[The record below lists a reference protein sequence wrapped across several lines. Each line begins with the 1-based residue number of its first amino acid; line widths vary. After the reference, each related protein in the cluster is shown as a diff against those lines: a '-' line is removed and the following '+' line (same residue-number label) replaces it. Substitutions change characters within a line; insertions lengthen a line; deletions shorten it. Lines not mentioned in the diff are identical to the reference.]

1 MGAMAREWL
10 SAVER
15 RPVRPLTAT
24 LGSIGAVAAVSLAVG
39 VLHALGAPAL
49 SLGVLYL
56 FAVLPVAVLWRMP
69 YAIAVAVASMLA
81 FNWLFLPPVHT
92 LDLATSE
99 NWIALAVYLLTALSV
114 SALAERAAR
123 RAAEAERR
131 RREAL
136 FAAEAAGLLLQPGE
150 VRAQLAPISERVA
163 GILGARSAQLGLD
176 EDADA
181 PPGATRIDAGGR
193 PVAWLALDGATA
205 SPETRARVATVL
217 GSLLATALERER
229 LAHDDAVKTAIL
241 RSVSH
246 DLRSPITAIRTAGEV
261 LEHADELAP
270 ADAAELFA
278 TIRAQARRLDRLV
291 ANLLDL
297 SRLEAGAVDPA
308 PELWPVDGLVTLA
321 LESVARDARIDVRL
335 EGDLPP
341 VRVDAAQL
349 EHALVNLLENALT
362 YSPAGARVELSAALE
377 EGRVVLRVR
386 DAGPGIAAADRERI
400 FEPFDRGAGGRPG
413 GSGLGLAIARGFAE
427 LNGGSLHV
435 EEHGPGATFALE
447 LPAAPVAAGT
457 PA

>member
-1 MGAMAREWL
+1 
-10 SAVER
+10 
-15 RPVRPLTAT
+15 
-24 LGSIGAVAAVSLAVG
+24 
-39 VLHALGAPAL
+39 
-49 SLGVLYL
+49 
-56 FAVLPVAVLWRMP
+56 
-69 YAIAVAVASMLA
+69 
-81 FNWLFLPPVHT
+81 
-92 LDLATSE
+92 
-99 NWIALAVYLLTALSV
+99 
-114 SALAERAAR
+114 
-123 RAAEAERR
+123 
-131 RREAL
+131 
-136 FAAEAAGLLLQPGE
+136 
-150 VRAQLAPISERVA
+150 
-163 GILGARSAQLGLD
+163 
-176 EDADA
+176 
-181 PPGATRIDAGGR
+181 
-193 PVAWLALDGATA
+193 
-205 SPETRARVATVL
+205 
-217 GSLLATALERER
+217 
-229 LAHDDAVKTAIL
+229 VKTAIL

>member
-1 MGAMAREWL
+1 MLAMAREWF

-15 RPVRPLTAT
+15 RPVRALPAT
-24 LGSIGAVAAVSLAVG
+24 VGSIGAVLVVSLAVG

-92 LDLATSE
+92 LHLATAE

-114 SALAERAAR
+114 SALAERAAV

-136 FAAEAAGLLLQPGE
+136 FAADAAALLLEPGE
-150 VRAQLAPISERVA
+150 VRATLAPMAERVA
-163 GILGARSAQLGLD
+163 EVLRARAARLGF
-176 EDADA
+176 DADP
-181 PPGATRIDAGGR
+181 PPGAQALTSGGR
-193 PVAWLALDGATA
+193 RIGWLALDGATA
-205 SPETRARVATVL
+205 SAETQARVTSIVA
-217 GSLLATALERER
+217 SLLATALERER
-229 LAHDDAVKTAIL
+229 LARDDAAKTAIL

-261 LEHADELAP
+261 LEHADDLAP

-278 TIRAQARRLDRLV
+278 TIRAQAARLDRLV

-297 SRLEAGAVDPA
+297 SRLEAGAADPA
-308 PELWPVDGLVTLA
+308 QELWPVDSLVALA
-321 LESVARDARIDVRL
+321 LEGVARDARIHVRL
-335 EGDLPP
+335 VGHLPP
-341 VRVDAAQL
+341 VRVDAGHV
-349 EHALVNLLENALT
+349 EHALVNLLENALA
-362 YSPAGARVELSAALE
+362 YSPTSARVELSAE
-377 EGRVVLRVR
+377 EEDGRVVVRVR
-386 DAGPGIAAADRERI
+386 DKGPGIAVSDRDRI
-400 FEPFDRGAGGRPG
+400 FEPFDRGSHARLG

-427 LNGGSLHV
+427 LNGGTLHV
-435 EEHGPGATFALE
+435 EEDGPGATFALV
-447 LPAAPVAAGT
+447 LPAAPVAART

>member
-1 MGAMAREWL
+1 MRSMAREWF

-24 LGSIGAVAAVSLAVG
+24 LGSIAAVAAVSLAVG

-69 YAIAVAVASMLA
+69 YAIAVAVGSMLA

-92 LDLATSE
+92 LHLATSE

-136 FAAEAAGLLLQPGE
+136 FAADASALLLQPGE
-150 VRAQLAPISERVA
+150 VRAQLRPIAERVA
-163 GILGARSAQLGLD
+163 AVLGATSAQLGLD
-176 EDADA
+176 GDPPLDAS
-181 PPGATRIDAGGR
+181 ILEAGGR
-193 PVAWLALDGATA
+193 RIGWLVLDGATA
-205 SPETRARVATVL
+205 SPETRGRVTTVL
-217 GSLLATALERER
+217 ASLLATALERER

-246 DLRSPITAIRTAGEV
+246 DLRSPITAIRTAAEV

-297 SRLEAGAVDPA
+297 SRLEARAADPA
-308 PELWPVDGLVTLA
+308 QELWPVDSLFALA
-321 LESVARDARIDVRL
+321 LEGVARDARIHVRL
-335 EGDLPP
+335 LGQLPP
-341 VRVDAAQL
+341 VRVDPGQL
-349 EHALVNLLENALT
+349 EHALVNLLENALA
-362 YSPAGARVELSAALE
+362 YSPPAARVELSATE
-377 EGRVVLRVR
+377 ENGRVVVRVR
-386 DAGPGIAAADRERI
+386 DAGPGIGEPDRERI
-400 FEPFDRGAGGRPG
+400 FEPFDRGSGGRPG
-413 GSGLGLAIARGFAE
+413 GSGLGLAIARGFVE
-427 LNGGSLHV
+427 LNGGTLGV
-435 EEHGPGATFALE
+435 EENGAGATFALA
-447 LPAAPVAAGT
+447 LPAAPVGAG
-457 PA
+457 ASA

>member
-1 MGAMAREWL
+1 MGAMAREWF

-24 LGSIGAVAAVSLAVG
+24 LGSIAAVAAVSLAVG

-92 LDLATSE
+92 LHLATSE

-136 FAAEAAGLLLQPGE
+136 FAAEASALLLQPGD
-150 VRAQLAPISERVA
+150 VRSKLAPIAERLA
-163 GILGARSAQLGLD
+163 EILGARAARLGLD
-176 EDADA
+176 EDGGA
-181 PPGATRIDAGGR
+181 PPGASAVAAGGR
-193 PVAWLALDGATA
+193 QVGWLALDGGTA
-205 SPETRARVATVL
+205 SAETRARVATVL

-229 LAHDDAVKTAIL
+229 LARDDAVKTAIL

-261 LEHADELAP
+261 LEHADALSP
-270 ADAAELFA
+270 AEAAELFA

-297 SRLEAGAVDPA
+297 SRLEAGAADPA
-308 PELWPVDGLVTLA
+308 QELWPVDSLFARA
-321 LESVARDARIDVRL
+321 LEGVARDARIHVRL
-335 EGDLPP
+335 VGQLPP

-349 EHALVNLLENALT
+349 EHALVNLLENALA
-362 YSPAGARVELSAALE
+362 YSPPGARVELSAAQ
-377 EGRVVLRVR
+377 EGGGIVLRIG
-386 DAGPGIAAADRERI
+386 DDGPGIAPGERERI
-400 FEPFDRGAGGRPG
+400 FEPFDRGATARPG

-427 LNGGSLHV
+427 LNGGTLRV
-435 EEHGPGATFALE
+435 EENGPGATFALA
-447 LPAAPVAAGT
+447 LPAAAVSAGT